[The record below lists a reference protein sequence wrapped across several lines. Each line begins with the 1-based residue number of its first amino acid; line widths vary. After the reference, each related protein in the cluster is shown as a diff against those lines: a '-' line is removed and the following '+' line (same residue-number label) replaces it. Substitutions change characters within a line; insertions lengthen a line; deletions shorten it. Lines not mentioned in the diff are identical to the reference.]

1 VTSISDSHLA
11 HTFCKNI
18 KTLENLSK
26 TLNGI
31 MKNVVSEISRH
42 REDIF
47 KALDLQDISGNNEE
61 SKLMDRNSLFS
72 KLPLV
77 LTMFF

>member
-1 VTSISDSHLA
+1 LA
-11 HTFCKNI
+11 HTFCKKI

-42 REDIF
+42 REDLF
-47 KALDLQDISGNNEE
+47 KALDLQEMSGVPEE
-61 SKLMDRNSLFS
+61 SKLI
-72 KLPLV
+72 
-77 LTMFF
+77 